1 MLFFMTFMV
10 GIDLVYITSIMSM
23 DRKIEKKRFTTTRIL
38 TVAGLILAIGLF
50 FWMLQGP
57 GFRDTF
63 RVDRNR
69 ITISTVTSSEFE
81 DFIPVRGRVTPL
93 KSVYLDAIEGG
104 RVEVLLAEEG
114 TFVTA
119 GQPLLELSNTSLQLD
134 VMSREAEVSEQL
146 NNLRNTRLAVEQN
159 RLKLKSD
166 LVDIDYNLKRLNRLV
181 ERRRNLYEQKLIAQQ
196 LLEEVEDE
204 YEYNINRRE
213 ITIESQQQDEML
225 RKAQID
231 QLEGSVEQLE
241 NNLIIARKNLE
252 NLTIRS
258 PIDGLL
264 SSLNAEIGESKARG
278 ERMGQVDVVDKFKI
292 TTSVDEYY
300 VTRVREGLN
309 AVFTLQDQD
318 YELITTKIYPEILG
332 GQFELDL
339 AFVSEPPKEIRRGQ
353 TVQLKLQLGAAGDAL
368 LLSRGGFFQETGGNW
383 AFVLSPDGSYAE
395 RRNIRLGRRNPRFF
409 EVLDGLEAG
418 EKVIVSDYAAYGE
431 MDRIT
436 FKN

>member
-1 MLFFMTFMV
+1 
-10 GIDLVYITSIMSM
+10 M
-23 DRKIEKKRFTTTRIL
+23 DRKIEKKRYTTSRIL
-38 TVAGLILAIGLF
+38 AVAGLVLAVSLGI
-50 FWMLQGP
+50 WMFQDL

-63 RVDRNR
+63 RVDRSR
-69 ITISTVTSSEFE
+69 ITISTVTSGEFE
-81 DFIPVRGRVTPL
+81 DFIPIRGRVTPL

-104 RVEVLLAEEG
+104 RVEALLVEEG
-114 TFVTA
+114 TFVTS

-181 ERRRNLYEQKLIAQQ
+181 ERRVSLYERELIALQ
-196 LLEEVEDE
+196 LLQEVEDE
-204 YEYNINRRE
+204 YEYNKNRRE
-213 ITIESQQQDEML
+213 ITIESQQQDELL
-225 RKAQID
+225 RKTQID

-241 NNLIIARKNLE
+241 NNLVIARKNLE

-300 VTRVREGLN
+300 LTRVEKGLS
-309 AVFTLQDQD
+309 AVFTLQDRD
-318 YELITTKIYPEILG
+318 YELVTSKVYPEVLG

-339 AFVSEPPKEIRRGQ
+339 AFISEPPEEIRRGQ
-353 TVQLKLQLGAAGDAL
+353 TVQLRLQLGAAGDAL
-368 LLSRGGFFQETGGNW
+368 LLGRGGFFQETGGNW
-383 AFVLSPDGSYAE
+383 AFVLDPDENYAE
-395 RRNIRLGRRNPRFF
+395 RRNIRLGRRNPNFF

>member
-1 MLFFMTFMV
+1 
-10 GIDLVYITSIMSM
+10 MSM
-23 DRKIEKKRFTTTRIL
+23 DRKIEKKRYTMSRIL
-38 TVAGLILAIGLF
+38 TIAGLVLAVGMVFWLF
-50 FWMLQGP
+50 QGP

-63 RVDRNR
+63 RVDRSR
-69 ITISTVTSSEFE
+69 ITISTVTSGEFE
-81 DFIPVRGRVTPL
+81 DFIPIRGRVTPL

-104 RVEVLLAEEG
+104 RVEALLVEEG
-114 TFVTA
+114 TYVTV

-181 ERRRNLYEQKLIAQQ
+181 ERRRNLYKQELIAQQ

-213 ITIESQQQDEML
+213 ITIESQQQDELL

-231 QLEGSVEQLE
+231 QLEGSVQQLE
-241 NNLIIARKNLE
+241 NNLVIARKNLE

-278 ERMGQVDVVDKFKI
+278 ERMGQIDVVGKFKI

-300 VTRVREGLN
+300 VTRVEKGLN
-309 AVFTLQDQD
+309 AAFTLQDRD

-339 AFVSEPPKEIRRGQ
+339 AFVSEPPAEIRRGQ
-353 TVQLKLQLGAAGDAL
+353 TVQLRLQLGAAGDAL
-368 LLSRGGFFQETGGNW
+368 LLGRGGFFQETGGNW
-383 AFVLSPDGSYAE
+383 AFVLNPDGSYAE